1 MKYWR
6 DIFMFV
12 DNDSWDV
19 EEICYDHTH
28 IQNVV
33 SEIKKNFDTILK
45 NIFRQRQ
52 ETEYHR
58 KTLRK

>member
-33 SEIKKNFDTILK
+33 SEIKKNSDEEWK
-45 NIFRQRQ
+45 NI
-52 ETEYHR
+52 
-58 KTLRK
+58 

>member
-6 DIFMFV
+6 NIFMFV

-33 SEIKKNFDTILK
+33 SEIKKNFDTYL
-45 NIFRQRQ
+45 FRQRQ
-52 ETEYHR
+52 KTEYHR